1 MTGFVVFVDGWAS
14 LTRDQGLS

>member
-14 LTRDQGLS
+14 LTRDQGFS